1 MRGKKAAFV
10 GMRGK
15 REEETSFEQKK
26 RAAQAQVRIKQK
38 DKFTITFS
46 LFPGYCRKVE
56 QISQIF

>member
-15 REEETSFEQKK
+15 REEAAAFDQKK
-26 RAAQAQVRIKQK
+26 RAACVQVRIRHN
-38 DKFTITFS
+38 DYNLSTCFLLS
-46 LFPGYCRKVE
+46 GYCRKVE

>member
-1 MRGKKAAFV
+1 MRGKKAAFI

-26 RAAQAQVRIKQK
+26 RAAQVQVSIIPK
-38 DKFTITFS
+38 DYNLIMCS
-46 LFPGYCRKVE
+46 LLPGYCREVE